1 MSYARYGSISR
12 IPQIPARAPFLL
24 NCKVRA
30 PSLELSFSCGLPSIK
45 RLQRVYHSDHTRR
58 RRSTFTFPPVNSTA
72 LTPATPS
79 PPSYH
84 SYLSA
89 TGLQSMSSPL
99 RAATDV
105 ATDAVPGVEGKT
117 ASVPLGHGARKA
129 SVREAVDD
137 ESYRWTQTLENVIDS
152 VVSIRFVVTRNFDTW
167 QVGSYT
173 ATGFIVD
180 VENGIILTNKH
191 VVTDAPFVGKVSF
204 RNSEEVAAWPAWRDP
219 VHDFGFL
226 RFDSSK
232 VKFMKLSAISLDPD
246 AARVGLS
253 VRVPGSDAGEKLAV
267 LSGIIARIDRPAANY
282 GTGTYCDFNTFYIQ
296 ASANTSGGSSGSPVV
311 DIDGKAV
318 ALNAGGSTHAASS
331 FFLPLHRVARALA
344 LLLENKPIPRGTLQ
358 VEFVQKQYDEARRL
372 GLPVEFETRFRTKS
386 PDLGGLLA
394 VKNTIPGGPADGL
407 LFTGDLIIKVGDSLV
422 DHFVEIAQLLD
433 DASAVWDA
441 NNYELPEHARPKIR
455 LTVFRDNKFLEVD
468 VNVDSLHR
476 ITPDRYVEIGGS
488 ILHPLS
494 YQLARSYHHPVGGV
508 FVADAG
514 HMLGVA
520 GIASYSIVTSV
531 AHKKVPTIDEFVK
544 VMKELP
550 SGKRVPVRYY
560 SLAKKNVEVVKIAVV
575 ENKWGRFRMAVR
587 NDPAGIWSYTDLPTT
602 TDALLPAPRTASY
615 VHINPAKNKHSRI
628 ASAVLPSLC
637 VVESHAP
644 FGIDGHNAKWSDGVG
659 FVVDH
664 ALGLVMVDRTT
675 VPTALGRLFVTFA
688 NNLVAPARIAWMHPV
703 HNVVFVRYDK
713 SFLSASGVGVRRASL
728 PQPPLP
734 VKTLELS
741 PLPAMTSGDE
751 IHLVTINV
759 MTHIPRVQTTHVKAK
774 GYFMFGDTAPPK
786 TRIMNWDDAITL
798 QKPMCEEAGV
808 LVDDHGRARG
818 AWLATPDS
826 TTYLGMGFEEGG
838 EVRQILETLR
848 VRESAR
854 TFDQPADQGPPLPL
868 LRCVDAEL
876 TETYFWK
883 ARELGL
889 SERWIHRITMARA
902 EELAGEVA
910 DTPAEL
916 QPVADTEIGGVVGGD
931 RYTVITVRRIPAISG
946 TEDDER
952 KLKEGD
958 LILSSNG
965 KPATSMR
972 GELMSIVPGGQTEP
986 PSPVAAVVLREG
998 EEIQLQLPRILLSG
1012 APVVDAVQWGGAI
1025 FQMPHRSLFFHVKR
1039 VPKGCYISLLYS
1051 GTPAQ
1056 RDHLSACW
1064 FVVEVDGH
1072 RIASLDDFLVAVE
1085 GADWRKRVPIVN
1097 PISDGWQSADLS
1109 TVQKQTAA
1117 TPDNVLVVSQ
1127 DNLASSGTKNT
1138 VNGQV
1143 IKATVSRSF
1152 RFRLVSLEQ
1161 VHKVVTVDMDLAS
1174 KNYWPTWR
1182 CVVDG

>member
-1 MSYARYGSISR
+1 MA
-12 IPQIPARAPFLL
+12 
-24 NCKVRA
+24 
-30 PSLELSFSCGLPSIK
+30 
-45 RLQRVYHSDHTRR
+45 
-58 RRSTFTFPPVNSTA
+58 
-72 LTPATPS
+72 S
-79 PPSYH
+79 P
-84 SYLSA
+84 
-89 TGLQSMSSPL
+89 M

-105 ATDAVPGVEGKT
+105 TTDAVPGVEGKT
-117 ASVPLGHGARKA
+117 ASVPLGAAAAGPARKPST
-129 SVREAVDD
+129 SVREPVDD
-137 ESYRWTQTLENVIDS
+137 ESYRWKQTLEKVIDS

-318 ALNAGGSTHAASS
+318 ALNAGTPRLEERSDSTQPAS
-331 FFLPLHRVARALA
+331 
-344 LLLENKPIPRGTLQ
+344 
-358 VEFVQKQYDEARRL
+358 QKQYDEARRL

-407 LFTGDLIIKVGDSLV
+407 LFTGDLIIKVGDNLV

-433 DASAVWDA
+433 DASAVWDD
-441 NNYELPEHARPKIR
+441 NNYQLAESARPKVR
-455 LTVFRDNKFLEVD
+455 LTVFRDNKFVEVD
-468 VNVDSLHR
+468 VVVDSLHR

-587 NDPAGIWSYTDLPTT
+587 NDPAGIWSYSDLPTT
-602 TDALLPAPRTASY
+602 TDALVPAPRTASY

-628 ASAVLPSLC
+628 AAAVLPSLC

-659 FVVDH
+659 LVVDH

-688 NNLVAPARIAWMHPV
+688 NNLVAPARIAWMHPL
-703 HNVVFVRYDK
+703 HNIVFVRYDK
-713 SFLSASGVGVRRASL
+713 SFLSAAGVGQRRASL

-759 MTHIPRVQTTHVKAK
+759 ITHIPRVQTTHVKAK

-786 TRIMNWDDAITL
+786 TRVMNWDDAITL

-826 TTYLGMGFEEGG
+826 TTYLGMGFEEEG
-838 EVRQILETLR
+838 EIRQILDALR

-854 TFDQPADQGPPLPL
+854 TFNQPADQGPPLPL

-889 SERWIHRITMARA
+889 SERWIHKITMARA
-902 EELAGEVA
+902 EELGSDLQ

-946 TEDDER
+946 TEDDEL

-958 LILSSNG
+958 LILSTDG

-972 GELMSIVPGGQTEP
+972 GELMSIIPGDQTQP
-986 PSPVAAVVLREG
+986 PAPVTAIVLREG

-1012 APVVDAVQWGGAI
+1012 APRVDAVQWGGAI

-1072 RIASLDDFLVAVE
+1072 RISSLDDFLVAVE

-1109 TVQKQTAA
+1109 TVQKQTAP
-1117 TPDNVLVVSQ
+1117 TPDNVLMASSSQ
-1127 DNLASSGTKNT
+1127 DGLSSSGTRNT
-1138 VNGQV
+1138 ADGQV

-1161 VHKVVTVDMDLAS
+1161 VHKVVTIDMDLAS

>member
-1 MSYARYGSISR
+1 MSWSRSVSCQSRTGPNLTRLLLVLSNNASPSTAHRIKIVSFVPVPAGSHRSGIPRSRRYSSS
-12 IPQIPARAPFLL
+12 AVVDF
-24 NCKVRA
+24 
-30 PSLELSFSCGLPSIK
+30 
-45 RLQRVYHSDHTRR
+45 
-58 RRSTFTFPPVNSTA
+58 NSTGLA
-72 LTPATPS
+72 SGRRDTPTLRIFNPLMAES
-79 PPSYH
+79 P
-84 SYLSA
+84 
-89 TGLQSMSSPL
+89 
-99 RAATDV
+99 RAGGPEGV
-105 ATDAVPGVEGKT
+105 ATAHVPGIEGRP
-117 ASVPLGHGARKA
+117 ASIAIGARKTIMKE
-129 SVREAVDD
+129 SVDD
-137 ESYRWTQTLENVIDS
+137 ESYRWKQTLESVIDS
-152 VVSIRFVVTRNFDTW
+152 VVSIRFIVTRNFDTW

-226 RFDSSK
+226 RFDKSK
-232 VKFMKLSAISLDPD
+232 VKFMKLSAIPLDPD

-331 FFLPLHRVARALA
+331 FFLPLHRVARALD
-344 LLLENKPIPRGTLQ
+344 LLIANKPIPRGTLQ
-358 VEFVQKQYDEARRL
+358 VEFIQKQYDEARRL
-372 GLPVEFETRFRTKS
+372 GLPVEFETRFRSKS

-394 VKNTIPGGPADGL
+394 IKNTIPGGPADGL
-407 LFTGDLIIKVGDSLV
+407 LFTGDLIIKIGDKLV
-422 DHFVEIAQLLD
+422 NHFVELAEVLD
-433 DASAVWDA
+433 DASAIWDDH
-441 NNYELPEHARPKIR
+441 NYSLPESQKPKIT
-455 LTVFRDNKFLEVD
+455 LTVFRDKQFIEVD
-468 VNVDSLHR
+468 VVVDSLHR

-488 ILHPLS
+488 IVHPLS

-520 GIASYSIVTSV
+520 GVAAYSIVTSV
-531 AHKKVPTIDEFVK
+531 AHKKVPTIDDFIN
-544 VMKELP
+544 VMKDLP
-550 SGKRVPVRYY
+550 AGKRVPVRYY
-560 SLAKKNVEVVKIAVV
+560 SLAKKNVDIVKIAVV

-587 NDPAGIWSYTDLPTT
+587 DDPAGIWAYSDLRTT
-602 TDALLPAPRTASY
+602 TLPLLPAPRTASY
-615 VHINPAKNKHSRI
+615 VHINPNKNKHSRI
-628 ASAVLPSLC
+628 ANAVMPSLC

-659 FVVDH
+659 LVVDH
-664 ALGLVMVDRTT
+664 QIGLVMVDRST
-675 VPTALGRLFVTFA
+675 VPTSLGRLFVTFA
-688 NNLVAPARIAWMHPV
+688 NNLVAPAKIAWMHPM

-713 SFLSASGVGVRRASL
+713 SFLSAQAEGERRPSL

-734 VKTLELS
+734 VKTLEFS

-759 MTHIPRVQTTHVKAK
+759 ITHIPRVQTTHVKAK
-774 GYFMFGDTAPPK
+774 GYFMFGDSTPPK
-786 TRIMNWDDAITL
+786 TRTMNWDDAITL

-808 LVDDHGRARG
+808 LVDETGRARG

-826 TTYLGMGFEEGG
+826 SSYLGMGFEPGSEI
-838 EVRQILETLR
+838 RQILDALR
-848 VRESAR
+848 VREGAR
-854 TFDQPADQGPPLPL
+854 SFNQPANEGPPLPM
-868 LRCVDAEL
+868 LRCVDVEL

-889 SERWIHRITMARA
+889 SERWIHKITMARA
-902 EELAGEVA
+902 EELGSDLQ
-910 DTPAEL
+910 DTPADL
-916 QPVADTEIGGVVGGD
+916 QPLAETEIGGVVGGD
-931 RYTVITVRRIPAISG
+931 RYTVITVRRVPAIAG
-946 TEDDER
+946 IQDDDT

-958 LILSSNG
+958 LILAADG
-965 KPATSMR
+965 TPATSMR
-972 GELMSIVPGGQTEP
+972 GPLMDIVTDTNEPNPVELTI
-986 PSPVAAVVLREG
+986 LREG
-998 EEIQLQLPRILLSG
+998 EEMQLTLPSILLSG
-1012 APVVDAVQWGGAI
+1012 APAVDAVQWGGAI

-1039 VPKGCYISLLYS
+1039 IPRGCYISLLYS
-1051 GTPAQ
+1051 GSPAQ

-1072 RIASLDDFLVAVE
+1072 KITNLDDFLTVVE
-1085 GADWRKRVPIVN
+1085 GADWQTRVPLVN
-1097 PISDGWQSADLS
+1097 PITEGWQEQDLA
-1109 TVQKQTAA
+1109 TVSKQICA
-1117 TPDNVLVVSQ
+1117 TT
-1127 DNLASSGTKNT
+1127 GNT
-1138 VNGQV
+1138 IGDTTTGPRNAKDGQV
-1143 IKATVSRSF
+1143 IKSTVSRSF

-1161 VHKVVTVDMDLAS
+1161 VHKVVTIDMDLAS

-1182 CVVDG
+1182 CVVNG